1 MYVNLL
7 NKSPCPELYRLL
19 ADAGFPNS
27 LEYKEKILRV
37 PKKNEMNDLV
47 LNEETFDRFKAITK
61 HRQAAE
67 WGMRAI
73 QSGFGRLSLPL
84 SEDDKA
90 TRVQLLHIIWR
101 LHNFRTRLVGI
112 NPISTVYFKKWQDDR
127 NNNGFRFF

>member
-7 NKSPCPELYRLL
+7 NESRCPEPYRLL

-37 PKKNEMNDLV
+37 LKKNETNDLV
-47 LNEETFDRFKAITK
+47 LNEETLDRFKAITK

-84 SEDDKA
+84 SEDKA
-90 TRVQLLHIIWR
+90 TRAQLLHIIWR

-112 NPISTVYFKKWQDDR
+112 NQISTVYFKKWQDDR
-127 NNNGFRFF
+127 NNNRFRFS